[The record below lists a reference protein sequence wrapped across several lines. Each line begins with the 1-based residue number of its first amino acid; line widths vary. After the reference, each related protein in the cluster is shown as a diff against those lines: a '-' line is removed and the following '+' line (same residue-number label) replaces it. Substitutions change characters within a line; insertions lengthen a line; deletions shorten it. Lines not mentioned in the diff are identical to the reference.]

1 MGQPS
6 VRLDQ
11 LETEAICGSIWR
23 GRFSDEY
30 VRVRVLELPAEL
42 SGKVNALER
51 ALTANAQNL
60 EVFQDPLVS
69 PLRAII
75 RDKNRLLVAYP
86 DSDRA
91 TIDHVVLSSALI
103 RELLTRLL
111 ELVAQLHD
119 SDICFGVI
127 TPKDIRI
134 ELSGERIE
142 MVEVDGIGL
151 VGAFMDLG
159 LAATLNRLW
168 ASWLPLDVTAG
179 SSISADLYSLGCLLS
194 SLLASS
200 EPSPDV
206 DLLQNVANQAAR
218 HGFLTAKEMQHA
230 VSQVV
235 TRPRLVTPRHFGL
248 FTPTPESSLPPTSP
262 NLTSPVRHEVGE
274 PTQEITVEAADFIQR
289 DIEFG
294 EPTQQIEIS
303 SYEDLSFDDADAD
316 WIDDDFDVLDF
327 EESVLEVQQTPHQTE
342 AFDDE
347 VDEPLLVPNFPAQI
361 GHYRVIKVLGQG
373 AFSTVYQARHEA
385 MDRMVAIKL
394 LTATDDTVPDID
406 RMRARMVREAKLA
419 GRLGAGVHVPIHD
432 LGFHKGSPYMV
443 MAFVDGVNLH
453 DFLRA
458 HGAVSERQAARFVI
472 PILIGLSE
480 VHMLGIVHRD
490 IKPANLIL
498 TRDLRGNNV
507 VRILDFGIAIE
518 YERAMDATTP
528 TRVGEF
534 VGSVQY
540 AAPEQFVGES
550 GPQSDIYALG
560 MTLYEMVHRARL
572 CPVRDFDACLL
583 AHTSPTPWEVSGVSD
598 GFGDILHRAIAKYR
612 GDRYESAAAMLEDI
626 QAWLKDPTIR
636 FLAVE
641 PI

>member
-1 MGQPS
+1 M
-6 VRLDQ
+6 
-11 LETEAICGSIWR
+11 
-23 GRFSDEY
+23 
-30 VRVRVLELPAEL
+30 
-42 SGKVNALER
+42 
-51 ALTANAQNL
+51 
-60 EVFQDPLVS
+60 
-69 PLRAII
+69 
-75 RDKNRLLVAYP
+75 
-86 DSDRA
+86 
-91 TIDHVVLSSALI
+91 LSSALI
-103 RELLTRLL
+103 RELLIRLL
-111 ELVAQLHD
+111 DLVAQLHD

-142 MVEVDGIGL
+142 MVEVEGIGL

-159 LAATLNRLW
+159 LAATLNRIW
-168 ASWLPLDVTAG
+168 ASWLPLDVAAG

-194 SLLASS
+194 SILAKSDT
-200 EPSPDV
+200 SPDA
-206 DLLQNVANQAAR
+206 DLLQSVANQAAR
-218 HGFLTAKEMQHA
+218 HGFSSAKEMQNA
-230 VSQVV
+230 VSQVT
-235 TRPRLVTPRHFGL
+235 TRPRLVTPRHFGV
-248 FTPTPESSLPPTSP
+248 FTPTAAVAPPRTSP
-262 NLTSPVRHEVGE
+262 NLISPVRHLEDGE

-316 WIDDDFDVLDF
+316 WIDDDFEALDF
-327 EESVLEVQQTPHQTE
+327 ERSVLVLQETPHQTE
-342 AFDDE
+342 AFDGDL
-347 VDEPLLVPNFPAQI
+347 DEPLPVPNYPAHI

-373 AFSTVYQARHEA
+373 AFSTVYQAHHEA

-432 LGFHKGSPYMV
+432 LGFHEGNPYMV

-498 TRDLRGNNV
+498 TRDPRGNNV

-518 YERAMDATTP
+518 FEREMDAATP

-550 GPQSDIYALG
+550 GPQSDIYSLG

-583 AHTSPTPWEVSGVSD
+583 AHTSPTPWEVPGVSD

-626 QAWLKDPTIR
+626 QVWLKDPTIR
-636 FLAVE
+636 FLAFE

>member
-30 VRVRVLELPAEL
+30 VRVRVLDLPAEFR
-42 SGKVNALER
+42 GKVNALER

-60 EVFQDPLVS
+60 ETFHDPLVC

-75 RDKNRLLVAYP
+75 RDKDRLLVAYP
-86 DSDRA
+86 DSDRS
-91 TIDHVVLSSALI
+91 TIDQVTLSSALI
-103 RELLTRLL
+103 RELLVRLL
-111 ELVAQLHD
+111 DLVAELHD
-119 SDICFGVI
+119 SDMCFGVI

-134 ELSGERIE
+134 ELQGERIE

-151 VGAFMDLG
+151 AGAFMDLG
-159 LAATLNRLW
+159 LAATLNRVW

-179 SSISADLYSLGCLLS
+179 ASRSADLYSLGCLLS
-194 SLLASS
+194 SLLVDSG
-200 EPSPDV
+200 PSPDV
-206 DLLQNVANQAAR
+206 DLLRSVANQAVR
-218 HGFLTAKEMQHA
+218 HDFATAKEMQTA
-230 VSQVV
+230 VSQVA
-235 TRPRLVTPRHFGL
+235 TRPRLMTPRHPDLFG
-248 FTPTPESSLPPTSP
+248 PDRQPEMGRPA
-262 NLTSPVRHEVGE
+262 RDK
-274 PTQEITVEAADFIQR
+274 TVEAADFIQR

-303 SYEDLSFDDADAD
+303 SFEDLAFDEHVD
-316 WIDDDFDVLDF
+316 WIDDAFAELEF
-327 EESVLEVQQTPHQTE
+327 EESVLVIPQVPHQTE
-342 AFDDE
+342 VFDDVLDDVE
-347 VDEPLLVPNFPAQI
+347 LVELPDFPTQI
-361 GHYRVIKVLGQG
+361 GHYHVTKVLGQG
-373 AFSTVYQARHEA
+373 AFSTVFQARHEH
-385 MDRMVAIKL
+385 MDRLVAIKL
-394 LTATDDTVPDID
+394 LTATDDNVRDLD
-406 RMRARMVREAKLA
+406 RMKARMVREAKLA
-419 GRLGAGVHVPIHD
+419 GRLGAGIHVPIHD
-432 LGFHKGSPYMV
+432 LGFHDGSPYMV
-443 MAFVDGVNLH
+443 MEYVNGVNLH
-453 DFLRA
+453 DFLRG
-458 HGAVSERQAARFVI
+458 HGAVSERQAARFAI
-472 PILIGLSE
+472 SILIGLID
-480 VHMLGIVHRD
+480 VHSLGIVHRD

-498 TRDLRGNNV
+498 AHDQRGNTV

-518 YERAMDATTP
+518 YERQMDASTP

-560 MTLYEMVHRARL
+560 MTIYEMVNRTRL

-583 AHTSPTPWEVSGVSD
+583 AHTSPTPWEVPTESA
-598 GFGDILHRAIAKYR
+598 GFGDILHRALAKYR

-626 QAWLKDPTIR
+626 QAWLKDPSIR